1 MQRVSIFI
9 VIVVFVTTII
19 GLILLLEN
27 IKYTLPRASLSK
39 HYGQLRS
46 YSTERILR
54 PVS

>member
-9 VIVVFVTTII
+9 VIVATII
-19 GLILLLEN
+19 GLILLVEN

-39 HYGQLRS
+39 PYGQLRS